1 MPKVSIIVPV
11 YNSGK
16 YLKTCLD
23 SLVNQTLKDIEI
35 IAVDDCSTD
44 NSLLIL
50 MDYAKKYHNIKVYH
64 NRENLGQGASR
75 NRGLDIARG
84 EYIGFVDSDDYIRY
98 TMYEDMYKAAVNNS
112 APLVSV
118 LLLYVMDDI
127 DLKNDVVLRSEPIVY
142 NPTNVYRQLSFFR
155 KYFI

>member
-1 MPKVSIIVPV
+1 MVILPKVSIIVPV

-23 SLVNQTLKDIEI
+23 SLVNQTLKNIEI

-75 NRGLDIARG
+75 NRGLDVARG

-142 NPTNVYRQLSFFR
+142 NPTNASG
-155 KYFI
+155 

>member
-44 NSLLIL
+44 NSILIL

-84 EYIGFVDSDDYIRY
+84 EYICFVDSDDYIRY

-142 NPTNVYRQLSFFR
+142 NPTNASG
-155 KYFI
+155 K

>member
-50 MDYAKKYHNIKVYH
+50 MDYAKKYNNIKVYH

-75 NRGLDIARG
+75 NRGLDVARG

-98 TMYEDMYKAAVNNS
+98 TMYEDMYKAAVNNR

-127 DLKNDVVLRSEPIVY
+127 ELKTDVVLRSEPIVY
-142 NPTNVYRQLSFFR
+142 NPTHASG
-155 KYFI
+155 